1 MIGVTFGQGM
11 HLGYTKFRVDTK
23 KHKVTFLEG
32 YLIPVDSGKYPAADR
47 TSKLINQYRSQYP
60 ELLQVIADMKRPA
73 MRKYNQESTIGNL
86 LTDFMR
92 SASKSDIAFLNSG
105 AIRADINAGPVTME
119 QLINVYPFPDNLTI
133 VELNGKQVRELIE
146 YSLTLP
152 YGVGQISGLKIQFDS
167 SQPKMQRLVS
177 IKLGN
182 TELADTQKYTVST
195 SAYVA
200 KGGDG
205 YTVFTKGRIIDADQY
220 MSAAL
225 YQNFKNVFDI
235 DLPSIDR
242 QIDLSTITSATR

>member
-1 MIGVTFGQGM
+1 MAGELRGVDAIFGGHSDNGLLEPVKHPETGTMIGLTFGQGM
-11 HLGYTKFRVDTK
+11 HLGYTKFRVNTEE
-23 KHKVTFLEG
+23 HSVSFLEG
-32 YLIPVDSGKYPAADR
+32 YLIPVDSKKYPAAQR

-60 ELLQVIADMKRPA
+60 ELLEVIANMKRPA

-105 AIRADINAGPVTME
+105 AIRADLNAGPVTLE
-119 QLINVYPFPDNLTI
+119 QLINVYPFPDNLTV
-133 VELNGKQVRELIE
+133 VELSGKQVRELIE

-167 SQPKMQRLVS
+167 TQPEMQRLVS
-177 IKLGN
+177 IKLDN
-182 TELADTQKYTVST
+182 TELIDTQKYTVST

-205 YTVFTKGRIIDADQY
+205 YTVFT
-220 MSAAL
+220 
-225 YQNFKNVFDI
+225 
-235 DLPSIDR
+235 
-242 QIDLSTITSATR
+242 LSLIHI

>member
-1 MIGVTFGQGM
+1 
-11 HLGYTKFRVDTK
+11 
-23 KHKVTFLEG
+23 
-32 YLIPVDSGKYPAADR
+32 
-47 TSKLINQYRSQYP
+47 
-60 ELLQVIADMKRPA
+60 MKRPA

-105 AIRADINAGPVTME
+105 AIRADLNAGPVTLE
-119 QLINVYPFPDNLTI
+119 QLINVYPFPDNLTV

-152 YGVGQISGLKIQFDS
+152 YGGRADIWAQIQFDS
-167 SQPKMQRLVS
+167 TQTEMQRLVS
-177 IKLGN
+177 IKLDN
-182 TELADTQKYTVST
+182 TELIDTKKYTVST

-205 YTVFTKGRIIDADQY
+205 YTVFTKGRVIDDNQY
-220 MSAAL
+220 MPDAL

>member
-1 MIGVTFGQGM
+1 
-11 HLGYTKFRVDTK
+11 
-23 KHKVTFLEG
+23 
-32 YLIPVDSGKYPAADR
+32 
-47 TSKLINQYRSQYP
+47 
-60 ELLQVIADMKRPA
+60 MKRPA

-105 AIRADINAGPVTME
+105 AIRADLNAGLVTLE
-119 QLINVYPFPDNLTI
+119 QLINVYPFPDNLTV
-133 VELNGKQVRELIE
+133 VELSGRQVRELIE

-167 SQPKMQRLVS
+167 TQPEMQRLVS
-177 IKLGN
+177 IKLDN
-182 TELADTQKYTVST
+182 TELIDTQKYTVST

-220 MSAAL
+220 MPDAL